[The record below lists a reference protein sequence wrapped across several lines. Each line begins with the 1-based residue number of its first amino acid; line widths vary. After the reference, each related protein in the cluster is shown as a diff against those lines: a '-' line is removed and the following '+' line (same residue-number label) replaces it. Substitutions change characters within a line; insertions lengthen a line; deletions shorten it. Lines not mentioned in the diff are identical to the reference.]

1 MSTIQSSISKRNLL
15 MMRNRSGSQ
24 GTNEVN
30 LALIGELG
38 SGKSGSIIRFLLV
51 EISVDSFL
59 FSVS

>member
-1 MSTIQSSISKRNLL
+1 

-38 SGKSGSIIRFLLV
+38 SGKSGTINYYFP
-51 EISVDSFL
+51 
-59 FSVS
+59 